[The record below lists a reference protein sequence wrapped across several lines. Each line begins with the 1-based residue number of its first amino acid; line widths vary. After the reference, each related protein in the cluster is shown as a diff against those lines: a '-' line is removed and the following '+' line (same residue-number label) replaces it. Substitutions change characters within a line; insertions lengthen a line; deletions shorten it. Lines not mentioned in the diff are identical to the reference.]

1 MSEIKYIIQTKELL
15 CQNCKECEECKNNN
29 KCDKCEEKVKEHIN
43 KLLTKFNN
51 VLFFAGAGAS
61 VDAGYPLMTGLL
73 KDLKNDANI
82 KKIIEDT
89 QAKIIAE
96 KDKNN
101 LETILNNI
109 EKKEDRE
116 TVETALIK
124 ILNDVEK
131 NEININSLITQV
143 KKSECCELLMGL
155 FLKALQEEH
164 DIKKIIE
171 DTQKEITDEKD
182 KNNLETILNNI
193 KDTKEKKTVETKLIT
208 IVNDI
213 LNKVNDLET
222 ILNNIK
228 KKEDRETVETAL
240 IKILNDVEKNEINI
254 NSLIT
259 QVKKSECCELLMGLF
274 LKALQEEHDIKKIIE
289 DTQKEITDEK
299 DKNNLETILNN
310 IKDTKEKKT
319 VETKLITI
327 VNDILNKV
335 NNLETI
341 LNNIE
346 EEEDRKT
353 VEEALIKILN
363 DKEKNVKAIETHTD
377 LIKKINSFLPNHFRL
392 KIFTTNYDTLFEKA
406 CNKINYIVNDGFVF
420 TDNEYNPLNF
430 GYELIKNKH
439 NDIID
444 YIPNLIHLYKLH
456 GSLNWKKIT
465 DTKIIKVKNTD
476 EVKNPVLIYP
486 NNNKYK
492 DSYNLP
498 YLDMISEFNSAL
510 QIKDTLLI
518 ICGYSFSDPHL
529 NNIIERAFTTN
540 NKIHIVIIDPCYD
553 TKHHYYTKATKLNNI
568 TMLRC
573 ELKDFNEKFLEN
585 KLDYLEEDHNFY
597 NNKDTY
603 KGE

>member
-1 MSEIKYIIQTKELL
+1 
-15 CQNCKECEECKNNN
+15 
-29 KCDKCEEKVKEHIN
+29 
-43 KLLTKFNN
+43 
-51 VLFFAGAGAS
+51 
-61 VDAGYPLMTGLL
+61 
-73 KDLKNDANI
+73 
-82 KKIIEDT
+82 
-89 QAKIIAE
+89 
-96 KDKNN
+96 
-101 LETILNNI
+101 
-109 EKKEDRE
+109 
-116 TVETALIK
+116 
-124 ILNDVEK
+124 VEK

-143 KKSECCELLMGL
+143 KESSECCELLMGL

-171 DTQKEITDEKD
+171 DTQNEITDEKD

-193 KDTKEKKTVETKLIT
+193 KDTQ
-208 IVNDI
+208 N
-213 LNKVNDLET
+213 
-222 ILNNIK
+222 
-228 KKEDRETVETAL
+228 
-240 IKILNDVEKNEINI
+240 
-254 NSLIT
+254 
-259 QVKKSECCELLMGLF
+259 
-274 LKALQEEHDIKKIIE
+274 
-289 DTQKEITDEK
+289 EITDEK

-310 IKDTKEKKT
+310 IKDTEEKKT

-327 VNDILNKV
+327 VKDILNKV

-518 ICGYSFSDPHL
+518 ICGYSFSDTHL
-529 NNIIERAFTTN
+529 NNIIERAFNTN
-540 NKIHIVIIDPCYD
+540 NKIHIVIIDPNPND
-553 TKHHYYTKATKLNNI
+553 KEGNYYERAKKLNNI

-573 ELKDFNEKFLEN
+573 GLKDFNEKFLEN

-597 NNKDTY
+597 NKDTY
-603 KGE
+603 KGEEIE